1 MTCIE
6 KLREL
11 HPEWDEDWIRETV
24 HCQCPS
30 TFDLNSDPEQCPKKT
45 KRSTIGESCP
55 ECWNREVV
63 VDIPHEFEFIH
74 RNTIVYD
81 AVNRIVE
88 ETKMH
93 MTVLER
99 VKQYYTGKLVYK
111 IRRQSEEGWIDEG
124 FYTEKEVREMLAARV
139 EK

>member
-6 KLREL
+6 KLRESR
-11 HPEWDEDWIRETV
+11 PYISE
-24 HCQCPS
+24 
-30 TFDLNSDPEQCPKKT
+30 SD
-45 KRSTIGESCP
+45 IGEYIRSSCP
-55 ECWNREVV
+55 HAFDIMGDPLWCN
-63 VDIPHEFEFIH
+63 IPHEFELIW

-81 AVNRIVE
+81 AVDRIVE

-99 VKQYYTGKLVYK
+99 VKQHYTGKLVYK
-111 IRRQSEEGWIDEG
+111 IRRQSEEGWIDED

-139 EK
+139 DE